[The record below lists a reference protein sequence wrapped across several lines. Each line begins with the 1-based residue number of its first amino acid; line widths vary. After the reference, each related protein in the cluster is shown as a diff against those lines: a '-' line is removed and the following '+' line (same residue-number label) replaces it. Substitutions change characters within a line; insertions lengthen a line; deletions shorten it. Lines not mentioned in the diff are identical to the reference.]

1 MLKDDDVSILFCS
14 YNGEKYLREQLDSI
28 IGQTHT
34 NWTLYISDD
43 GSTDNTSRIIE
54 EYKNK
59 LPDNKLILLKGPS
72 KGFAANFLSLM
83 KNPHIKSS
91 YYAFSDQDDIWL
103 ETKLERAV
111 GMVKVA
117 ESNNSTPFVLYGGR
131 TRLINEYKEIIG
143 HSSIF
148 KRDFKLEN
156 ALLQSYSGGNTMLF
170 NDALKKKVESLPEE
184 ITIVSHDWYLYI
196 ICSAFAGVNVYDPE
210 PQILYRQHSNNI
222 VGSNLGVLSK
232 IERFRRLFQG
242 QFAEWNKIN
251 KKSLDFFY
259 EELDPA
265 QQETINRFYSC
276 GSSHL
281 LTRVRGLR
289 SAKVYRQSGLETFF
303 FGFIN
308 LFGKLN

>member
-28 IGQTHT
+28 IGQTHA

-43 GSTDNTSRIIE
+43 GSTDNTLSIIE

-131 TRLINEYKEIIG
+131 TRLINEDKEIIG

-196 ICSAFAGVNVYDPE
+196 ICSAFAGVNLYDQE

-222 VGSNLGVLSK
+222 VGSNLGLLSK
-232 IERFRRLFQG
+232 IQRFRLLFQG
-242 QFAEWNKIN
+242 QFAEWNIIN

-265 QQETINRFYSC
+265 QQETITRFYSC
-276 GSSHL
+276 GSSRL

-289 SAKVYRQSGLETFF
+289 SAKVYRQSGLETLF